1 MAYMIAPLAPHL
13 GEECWSL
20 CGRTESVFRKP
31 VIFKVDEASLIADTI
46 TVAVQVNGKLRAT
59 LTLPAEAT
67 EQMVKETA
75 YVEHNVKVHT
85 AEKQIVKEIYVKNK
99 ILNIVVK

>member
-1 MAYMIAPLAPHL
+1 
-13 GEECWSL
+13 
-20 CGRTESVFRKP
+20 
-31 VIFKVDEASLIADTI
+31 
-46 TVAVQVNGKLRAT
+46 
-59 LTLPAEAT
+59 
-67 EQMVKETA
+67 MVKETA